1 MAEAGT
7 RVLDWAVPRQYD
19 PATYLAGTNVAAMS
33 HEEQATT
40 AELMHGGMTKHEFF
54 AERDDAP
61 ERPRVT
67 SDDPLGVPA
76 WCGYDFPAVVR
87 HTLAQPEI
95 GPEFR
100 CTFGIERE
108 VSVPADPLGKHF
120 LGAVDGHS
128 TVEEILTAA
137 WVVAPGLSESRV
149 RRRWVEFVPGGGGA
163 RGLHLGLTE
172 GAAKAS
178 GGRSAACYDAAAQ
191 MGSHA

>member
-100 CTFGIERE
+100 CTFGVERE

-149 RRRWVEFVPGGGGA
+149 RRRWVEFADAFRAV
-163 RGLHLGLTE
+163 
-172 GAAKAS
+172 AALAVYTS
-178 GGRSAACYDAAAQ
+178 D
-191 MGSHA
+191 